1 MNTAQEIIIPA
12 EKGIFR
18 TIFLNVG
25 QGDSTLLVIPEGD
38 NYKFMLVDCN
48 IDENKNEIDLVK
60 MFKNLL
66 GKEKLDYFLNTHPH
80 KDHLEGIEDVHK
92 EIGIKEVWHSGH
104 KPKGKHSEEYKQLK
118 SVIDDIGEKNVFEY
132 SGTRSLNTLDKGE
145 RKLGDI
151 TYHVIAPAEHVC
163 EDIEEGTADQQ
174 YARIHEY
181 CGVIKFSYGETPK
194 SILIT
199 GDAEHDAWS
208 KHITDYHK
216 KDLKSEVLSA
226 SHHGSRTF
234 FMEKENGEAYTEHI
248 ENIAPDYIIVSA
260 PKQKD
265 SPHDHPHDDAMKL
278 YKNYVDEDNLFH
290 LGENNICV
298 IVDIDNKG
306 NIVINIDTE
315 LVGQYGFGK
324 DNEKNG
330 ETKKTASVFP
340 TVNLNK
346 SIDQKQF
353 G

>member
-1 MNTAQEIIIPA
+1 MNKAQEIIIPA

-60 MFKNLL
+60 MFKDLL

-118 SVIDDIGEKNVFEY
+118 SVIDDIGDKNVFEY
-132 SGTRSLNTLDKGE
+132 SGSDSVNELDKGE
-145 RKLGDI
+145 RILGDI
-151 TYHVIAPAEHVC
+151 TYHVLAPAEHVC
-163 EDIEEGTADQQ
+163 EDIEEGTADEQ

-181 CGVIKFSYGETPK
+181 CGVIKFSYGNTPK

-208 KHITDYHK
+208 NHITEHHK
-216 KDLKSEVLSA
+216 KHLKSEVLSA

-234 FMEKENGEAYTEHI
+234 FMEKEKDEPYTKHI

-265 SPHDHPHDDAMKL
+265 SPHDHPHDDAMQL
-278 YKNYVDEDNLFH
+278 YKEYVDEENLFH
-290 LGENNICV
+290 LGENDECV
-298 IVDIDNKG
+298 IVDIDSAG
-306 NIVINIDTE
+306 NISVNPDSE
-315 LVGQYGFGK
+315 LVKHYGYK
-324 DNEKNG
+324 NES
-330 ETKKTASVFP
+330 KKESSNSPSITS
-340 TVNLNK
+340 TISLNK
-346 SIDQKQF
+346 SIDKKQF